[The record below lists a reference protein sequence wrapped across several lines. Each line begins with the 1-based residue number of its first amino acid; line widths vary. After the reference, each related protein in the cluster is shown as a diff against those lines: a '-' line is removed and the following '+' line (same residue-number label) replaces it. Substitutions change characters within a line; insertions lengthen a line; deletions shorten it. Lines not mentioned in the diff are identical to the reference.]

1 MTAPK
6 FLHHPYWPVGAVRIG
21 QFRVKY
27 NNDCVN
33 SDNDQMVRFTSMCNI
48 KFSSNVTE
56 ATDHYF
62 EGKPDMLVFGEEEKQ
77 KYCYNPD
84 QCPDYEYS
92 DL

>member
-1 MTAPK
+1 M
-6 FLHHPYWPVGAVRIG
+6 
-21 QFRVKY
+21 
-27 NNDCVN
+27 N

-84 QCPDYEYS
+84 
-92 DL
+92 